1 MQLASNALIYAYIFN
16 YLASEWKSFLL
27 LYTPAVL
34 LGILPDKYYLH
45 IFLLIQS
52 IRILLSN
59 TISEERLRLADTFLK
74 QFCELVESYY
84 GTVPVCIYVHMCIM

>member
-34 LGILPDKYYLH
+34 LGILPDKYY
-45 IFLLIQS
+45 
-52 IRILLSN
+52 
-59 TISEERLRLADTFLK
+59 
-74 QFCELVESYY
+74 
-84 GTVPVCIYVHMCIM
+84 